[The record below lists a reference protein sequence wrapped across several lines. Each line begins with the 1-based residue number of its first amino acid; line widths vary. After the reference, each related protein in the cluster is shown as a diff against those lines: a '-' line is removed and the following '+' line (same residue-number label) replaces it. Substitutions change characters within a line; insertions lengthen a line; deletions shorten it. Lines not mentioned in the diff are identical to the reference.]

1 MKATVIIYLPYRFN
15 QTQNISKVTLKLV
28 DLANKKTFVRARIRI
43 MSDKISPAHAVYE
56 SVYSHCP
63 NRGMIISSRHNVK
76 FHKNMAQEVLSW
88 ASARYHYYYFN
99 FED

>member
-1 MKATVIIYLPYRFN
+1 
-15 QTQNISKVTLKLV
+15 
-28 DLANKKTFVRARIRI
+28 
-43 MSDKISPAHAVYE
+43 MSDKTSPAHAVYE
-56 SVYSHCP
+56 SAYSHCP

-76 FHKNMAQEVLSW
+76 FHKNMAQEVLNW